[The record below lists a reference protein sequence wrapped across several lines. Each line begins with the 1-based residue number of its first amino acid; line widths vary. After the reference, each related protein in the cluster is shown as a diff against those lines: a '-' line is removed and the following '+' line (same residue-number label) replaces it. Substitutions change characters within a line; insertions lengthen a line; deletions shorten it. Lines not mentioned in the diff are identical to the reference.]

1 MGHGSSRLE
10 RFFLIAIALIRP
22 VCLIRIP
29 IAVSVGKY
37 DFLPDKQFWGIR
49 PFYPAFLSFCRL
61 LETSVWSCRPY
72 CPLIHPLKS
81 MFHIISFG
89 RMHYLLTLYHFFELE
104 KSLYKT
110 MQHEAKQAKANE
122 IVRNHVGFS
131 LGAALI
137 PFPGADLLAVTTVQ
151 LNMLRQLA
159 KLYDV
164 GFMDMLGKNIIS
176 AVAGSSAARL
186 GASLVKAIPGVG
198 TIIGELSMPA
208 LSGAST
214 YALGK
219 VVASH
224 FHLGGS
230 LDNLDLRNARR
241 GYETEM
247 EDGKK
252 VADQLAKNQPSAA
265 SPTDEAM
272 DKLKKLAELKAA
284 GIITDEEFAQLK
296 TKLLSQI

>member
-1 MGHGSSRLE
+1 
-10 RFFLIAIALIRP
+10 
-22 VCLIRIP
+22 
-29 IAVSVGKY
+29 
-37 DFLPDKQFWGIR
+37 
-49 PFYPAFLSFCRL
+49 
-61 LETSVWSCRPY
+61 
-72 CPLIHPLKS
+72 
-81 MFHIISFG
+81 
-89 RMHYLLTLYHFFELE
+89 
-104 KSLYKT
+104 
-110 MQHEAKQAKANE
+110 MQHEAKQAKASD

-137 PFPGADLLAVTTVQ
+137 PFPGADLLAVSAVQ

-159 KLYDV
+159 QLYNV
-164 GFMDMLGKNIIS
+164 GFMDSLGQNIIS
-176 AVAGSSAARL
+176 AVVGSSAARL

-219 VVASH
+219 VVATH

-241 GYETEM
+241 GYESEM

-252 VADQLAKNQPSAA
+252 VAEQLAKNPPPTA

-284 GIITDEEFAQLK
+284 GIITDEEFGQLK
-296 TKLLSQI
+296 GKLLSQI